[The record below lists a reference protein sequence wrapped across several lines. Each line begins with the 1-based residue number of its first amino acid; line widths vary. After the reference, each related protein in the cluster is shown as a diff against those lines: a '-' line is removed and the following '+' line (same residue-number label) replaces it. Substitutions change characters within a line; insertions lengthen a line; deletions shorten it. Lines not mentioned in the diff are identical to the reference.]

1 MMMAKINAGR
11 SGSRRLIRSRGL
23 GNAETGGA
31 TSSAYSSSGG
41 TDVVAVVMSLLQGT
55 IGFG

>member
-1 MMMAKINAGR
+1 MMAKINAGSR
-11 SGSRRLIRSRGL
+11 GNRRLQRSRELGP

-31 TSSAYSSSGG
+31 TSSAYSSGW
-41 TDVVAVVMSLLQGT
+41 TDVAAVVISFLQET